1 MLRLLRV
8 NVLLELHKYIWNKF
22 TYIFDVYK
30 STPSDIN
37 VEKWPFGV
45 IAIGLTVLL
54 LLVLYLPVLSQDDPP
69 QDHILD
75 QGLLTEDID
84 QLLFLFDVLRS
95 SRQNLEWEVSAV
107 WEEGLAEIWELD
119 SLGVLNVEVF
129 DECFNFRLRVVNLHL
144 KQASG
149 HFKLWYV
156 ALAVTVKCSKGI
168 HYVEVET
175 TLIEQVLL
183 VLYQFQ
189 TVQNVAQQSVEG
201 RVLLLLLLKV
211 DSQVGLHFIQL
222 LLVLDKPFWTRVK
235 SCQILVGFDFS
246 FIIWIFHLFV
256 SEGGNALGGNRWILL
271 LCRFILGFGDRQLWL
286 DGFKD
291 LTYIE
296 TEL

>member
-95 SRQNLEWEVSAV
+95 PRQNLEWEVSAV

-201 RVLLLLLLKV
+201 WVLLLLLLKV

-256 SEGGNALGGNRWILL
+256 SEGGYALGGNRWILL